1 MQKYGLKYLSLVKIK
16 NMNIRQKIL
25 FTALVLIELVSI
37 VLWFMEKIDL
47 IVFILIMAIVGL
59 GLGFGMNQLR
69 DSNSKK

>member
-1 MQKYGLKYLSLVKIK
+1 
-16 NMNIRQKIL
+16 MNIRQKIL